1 MKGLKDLF
9 TEYIKLKNV
18 IKISSTLL
26 SPDSF
31 ETLTGLMRDSNV
43 LKLFN
48 SDRELLSIFVIK
60 HYSDIVL
67 NNGILDYYLKHF
79 ANDMYDKFVK
89 FVQEPSRN
97 TWNYFI
103 SNTDEYR
110 SAFMRWTH
118 SDLKII
124 LEPMIK
130 QYLLMHEML
139 TPEERVGS
147 PLEKLK
153 SQIQSLTVTDA
164 DQLIQKYSENNGT
177 VNWRED
183 IIVSFQNRFWRDF
196 LTEIKN
202 GNFQQVVTI
211 LSETVEKFRLLGANP
226 NIDIQLITQ
235 MVTNNA
241 FNYDDLRCILESIIS
256 ALFTIQAPAEDADTS
271 RFLETT
277 IDIISKRFPMYEIL
291 TFCFST
297 ILGKLNHI
305 ASVIQELRNGQWI

>member
-1 MKGLKDLF
+1 MKGLKVLL

-18 IKISSTLL
+18 LKISGTLL
-26 SPDSF
+26 SPGSF

-60 HYSDIVL
+60 HYPDIVL

-89 FVQEPSRN
+89 FVQEPSK
-97 TWNYFI
+97 TAWNYFI
-103 SNTDEYR
+103 EGTEEYR
-110 SAFMRWTH
+110 SAFMRWIH
-118 SDLKII
+118 SDLQVI

-130 QYLLMHEML
+130 QYLLMYEML
-139 TPEERVGS
+139 TPEERVGG
-147 PLEKLK
+147 PLGKLK
-153 SQIQSLTVTDA
+153 TQIQSLIVTDA
-164 DQLIQKYSENNGT
+164 DQLIQNYSENNGT
-177 VNWRED
+177 IDWRED
-183 IIVSFQNRFWRDF
+183 IIVGFQNRFWKDF

-211 LSETVEKFRLLGANP
+211 LSETVEKFRLLGANL

-241 FNYDDLRCILESIIS
+241 FNYDDLKSVLESMIS
-256 ALFTIQAPAEDADTS
+256 ALFTIQAPAEDTDTT

-277 IDIISKRFPMYEIL
+277 RDIISKHFPMYEIL

-297 ILGKLNHI
+297 ILGKLDHI
-305 ASVIQELRNGQWI
+305 ASVIQELRNGH

>member
-1 MKGLKDLF
+1 MNGLKSLF
-9 TEYIKLKNV
+9 TEYVRLKNV
-18 IKISSTLL
+18 LKVSGTLL
-26 SPDSF
+26 SPGSF
-31 ETLTGLMRDSNV
+31 EILTGLMRDKNV
-43 LKLFN
+43 IKLFN
-48 SDRELLSIFVIK
+48 SDREILSIFVIK
-60 HYSDIVL
+60 HYPDIVL

-89 FVQEPSRN
+89 FVQEPSK
-97 TWNYFI
+97 TAWNYFI
-103 SNTDEYR
+103 SNTNEYR
-110 SAFMRWTH
+110 SAFMRWIH
-118 SDLKII
+118 SDLKVV

-153 SQIQSLTVTDA
+153 SQIQSLVVTDV

-211 LSETVEKFRLLGANP
+211 LSEIVEKFKLLGANLD
-226 NIDIQLITQ
+226 IDIQLITQ
-235 MVTNNA
+235 IVANNA
-241 FNYDDLRCILESIIS
+241 FNYDDLRSILESMIS
-256 ALFTIQAPAEDADTS
+256 ALFTIQAPAEDIDTA

-277 IDIISKRFPMYEIL
+277 VDIISKRFPMYEIL

-297 ILGKLNHI
+297 ILGKLGYI
-305 ASVIQELRNGQWI
+305 ASVIQKLRNGQ